1 MMDKVYFGNT
11 VQSYLIA
18 LGIIVC
24 SFIVIRIIRSVI
36 LGRLRAWSRKTE
48 TTVDDFLIN
57 GIEKSGIPLLYFGA
71 VYMAT
76 TYLVFPARVEKI
88 IFAAMLFI
96 LTFYVLRAITTSLKY
111 FIFSF
116 LKKQEDS
123 ETKEKQARGLII
135 IVNVVLWML
144 GAVFL
149 LDNLGY
155 DVSAIIAG
163 LGIGGIAIALAA
175 QTILGDLFSYFV
187 IFFDRPFEL
196 GDFIVVDDKMGV
208 VEYIGI
214 KTTRLRTLGGE
225 QLICSNTD
233 LTNARV
239 HNYKRMQQRRIVF
252 SLGIIYQS
260 TYEMV
265 KSVPEIVKKIIEN
278 QSDVKFDRAH
288 FSGYGDSSL
297 NFEFVYYILNADY
310 TVYMDKQQ
318 AIYLEIFKEF
328 ESKGIEFAYPT
339 QTLFIE
345 KLGKDEPAD
354 KSSSNTIDK

>member
-1 MMDKVYFGNT
+1 MNQVYLGNT
-11 VQSYLIA
+11 VQSYIVA

-24 SFIVIRIIRSVI
+24 SFIVIRILRSVI
-36 LGRLRAWSRKTE
+36 LHRLKAWSKKTQ
-48 TTVDDFLIN
+48 TTIDDFLISA
-57 GIEKSGIPLLYFGA
+57 IEKSVVPLLYFGA
-71 VYMAT
+71 IYMAT
-76 TYLVFPARVEKI
+76 TYLIFPARVEKI
-88 IFAAMLFI
+88 IYAAMLFI
-96 LTFYVLRAITTSLKY
+96 LTFYVLRVLTTSLKFVIY
-111 FIFSF
+111 GF

-123 ETKEKQARGLII
+123 ETKEKQARGLLI

-144 GAVFL
+144 GLVFL

-196 GDFIVVDDKMGV
+196 GDFIVVDDKMGT

-239 HNYKRMQQRRIVF
+239 HNYKRMEQRRVVF
-252 SLGIIYQS
+252 QLGIIYQS
-260 TYEMV
+260 TYNMV
-265 KSVPEIVKKIIEN
+265 KRVPELVKDIIDKEP
-278 QSDVKFDRAH
+278 DVNFDRGH
-288 FSGYGDSSL
+288 FSSFGDSSL
-297 NFEFVYYILNADY
+297 NFEFVYYVMSADY
-310 TVYMDKQQ
+310 NFYMDKQQ
-318 AIYLEIFKEF
+318 AIYLEIFKAF
-328 ESKGIEFAYPT
+328 ENEGIEFAYPT

-345 KLGKDEPAD
+345 KLGKEQNKALTEVKP
-354 KSSSNTIDK
+354 S

>member
-1 MMDKVYFGNT
+1 MNQVFLGNT
-11 VQSYLIA
+11 VQSYIVS

-24 SFIVIRIIRSVI
+24 SFIVIRILRSAV
-36 LGRLRAWSRKTE
+36 LHRLKKWSEKTD
-48 TTVDDFLIN
+48 TTIDDFLISA
-57 GIEKSGIPLLYFGA
+57 IEKSGVPLLYFGA
-71 VYMAT
+71 IYMAT
-76 TYLVFPARVEKI
+76 TYLIMPARVEKI
-88 IFAAMLFI
+88 FYAAMLFI
-96 LTFYVLRAITTSLKY
+96 LTFYVLRLLTTSLKFVIY
-111 FIFSF
+111 GF
-116 LKKQEDS
+116 LRRQEDS

-144 GAVFL
+144 GVVFL

-196 GDFIVVDDKMGV
+196 GDFIVLDDKMGT

-233 LTNARV
+233 LTNTRV
-239 HNYKRMQQRRIVF
+239 HNYKRMEQRRVVF
-252 SLGIIYQS
+252 TLGIIYQS
-260 TYEMV
+260 TYDV
-265 KSVPEIVKKIIEN
+265 VRKVPEIVKNIVDIEP
-278 QSDVKFDRAH
+278 DVNFDRGH
-288 FSGYGDSSL
+288 FSGFGDSSL
-297 NFEFVYYILNADY
+297 NFEFVYYVMSADY
-310 TVYMDKQQ
+310 NYYMDKQQ
-318 AIYLEIFKEF
+318 AIYFEIFKAF
-328 ESKGIEFAYPT
+328 EKEGIEFAYPT

-345 KLGKDEPAD
+345 KMGANLPATIPGK
-354 KSSSNTIDK
+354 

>member
-1 MMDKVYFGNT
+1 MMNQVFLGNT

-18 LGIIVC
+18 LAIIVC
-24 SFIVIRIIRSVI
+24 SFIAIRILRSVVLI
-36 LGRLRAWSRKTE
+36 RLKAWSKKTE
-48 TTVDDFLIN
+48 TTVDDFLIK
-57 GIEKSGIPLLYFGA
+57 GIENSGIPMLYFAA

-76 TYLVFPARVEKI
+76 KYLTFPAKAEKVI
-88 IFAAMLFI
+88 YAAMLFI
-96 LTFYVLRAITTSLKY
+96 LTFYVLRILTTSLKFVIY
-111 FIFSF
+111 GF
-116 LKKQEDS
+116 LKRQEDS

-135 IVNVVLWML
+135 IVNVVMWML
-144 GAVFL
+144 GIVFL

-155 DVSAIIAG
+155 DVTAIVAG

-196 GDFIVVDDKMGV
+196 GDFIVVEDKSGT

-252 SLGIIYQS
+252 QLGIIYQS
-260 TYEMV
+260 TYDML
-265 KSVPEIVKKIIEN
+265 SRVPEIVKNIIDAEP
-278 QSDVKFDRAH
+278 DVNFDRGH
-288 FSGYGDSSL
+288 FSSFGDFSL
-297 NFEFVYYILNADY
+297 NFEFVYYVMSSDY
-310 TVYMDKQQ
+310 TFYMNKQQ
-318 AIYLEIFKEF
+318 AIYFEIFKVF
-328 ESKGIEFAYPT
+328 EKEGIEFAYPT

-345 KLGKDEPAD
+345 KTGTNPPAATAD
-354 KSSSNTIDK
+354 KQL

>member
-1 MMDKVYFGNT
+1 MDKVYFGNT

-24 SFIVIRIIRSVI
+24 SFIVIRIVRSVV
-36 LGRLRAWSRKTE
+36 LSRLRKWSEKTE
-48 TTVDDFLIN
+48 TTIDDFLIN

-71 VYMAT
+71 IYMAI
-76 TYLVFPARVEKI
+76 TYLVLPARVEKI
-88 IFAAMLFI
+88 IFAAMLFV
-96 LTFYVLRAITTSLKY
+96 LTFYVLRIITTSLKY
-111 FIFSF
+111 FIFNF
-116 LKKQEDS
+116 LKRQEDS

-135 IVNVVLWML
+135 IINVVLWML
-144 GAVFL
+144 GVVFL

-239 HNYKRMQQRRIVF
+239 HNYKRMQQRRVVF

-260 TYEMV
+260 TYDMV
-265 KSVPEIVKKIIEN
+265 KRVPGIVKDIIEA
-278 QSDVKFDRAH
+278 QTDVKFDRGN
-288 FSGYGDSSL
+288 FSGYGASSL
-297 NFEFVYYILNADY
+297 NFEFVYYILSADY
-310 TVYMDKQQ
+310 NFYMDKQE
-318 AIYLEIFKEF
+318 AIYLEIFKAF
-328 ESKGIEFAYPT
+328 EKEGIDFAYPT

-345 KLGKDEPAD
+345 KLGKNEPAD
-354 KSSSNTIDK
+354 KSNNSINK